1 MQILSGCVQT
11 WWRIP
16 RLIVTPLFEWYES
29 FGSIFGHAAIS
40 IRCKLYHV
48 CCHFEASRG
57 GAFFSAFLFHGRDH
71 LCSSW
76 RSISRLDRCWN
87 CTDECYIFSPT
98 STSSATTL
106 GLSDICLN
114 IFKHEMWMMG
124 LIHIYIY
131 VYSGLLEEPLITEA
145 EEPYWCNMDHRPL
158 PPGMN
163 VGSLVSSK

>member
-1 MQILSGCVQT
+1 MANPTWLSLHCLNGMNLLV
-11 WWRIP
+11 P
-16 RLIVTPLFEWYES
+16 FS
-29 FGSIFGHAAIS
+29 DAKIS

-76 RSISRLDRCWN
+76 RTISRLDRWSWN
-87 CTDECYIFSPT
+87 CTDEGRIRKIKSVIYIFSPT

-114 IFKHEMWMMG
+114 IFKNEMWMMG
-124 LIHIYIY
+124 FIHMFIL
-131 VYSGLLEEPLITEA
+131 VYWKNGWSLKLRSLTGATWISVPCHRAWMLEA
-145 EEPYWCNMDHRPL
+145 
-158 PPGMN
+158 
-163 VGSLVSSK
+163 